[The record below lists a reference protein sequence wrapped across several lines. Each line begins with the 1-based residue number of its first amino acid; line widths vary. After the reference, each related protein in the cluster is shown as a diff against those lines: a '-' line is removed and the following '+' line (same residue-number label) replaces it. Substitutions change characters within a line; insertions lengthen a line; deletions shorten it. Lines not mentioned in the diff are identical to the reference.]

1 MTFDVAIVGLSCRF
15 PGANDPAAF
24 WRLISRGEEGISR
37 LSPQDLRAAGVDPAR
52 AADPDLVPAAGILAG
67 AEEFDAAFFGYS
79 TADAARIDPQQRM
92 FLQACWHAL
101 EDSGHRPGG
110 RVGVYAG
117 QTVGT
122 HRVLDPATFLGT
134 SADLL
139 AATDDK
145 DFLPTRV
152 CYKLGLTGPGVAVQ
166 SACSTSL
173 VAVHLA
179 CQALLTYDCDT
190 ALAGGVSWT
199 PLRRFGYLRQEGGV
213 WSADGHMRPFD
224 ADASGFVPADGL
236 GVVVLRRLAD
246 ALADGD
252 RVYAVIKGSAIDNDG
267 HAKQSWVAPSA
278 DGQRRVIVDA
288 LHAAA
293 VHPDT
298 LGYVEAHGT
307 ATPLGDAVE
316 VAALSAAHRAAGGT
330 SSARCALGS
339 VKANIGHTDAAAG
352 VAGLIKVALALHH
365 GVKPPLVH
373 FRTPNP
379 EIDFG
384 PFDPAAHGGWGG
396 LRRAAVSAFGIG
408 GTNAHVVL
416 EQAPTRRPGDA
427 ARPWTPLVLS
437 ARDPQTLRTL
447 ASRCAT
453 ALDAL
458 AQNNVALTDAAHGHA
473 TGGTEPNHL
482 NARPDTAALGDPPQ
496 DGAAAALA
504 DVAHTRAAGRAEFN
518 HHIGDAHAHTDS
530 AAAALGSAAGGVVLA
545 DVAHTLATGRAV
557 FNHRVGGVYADA
569 EAAAAGLA
577 AFAAGGSGSLVGDAG
592 RAPGRVAF
600 LFPGGGASPT
610 GALRGLCAD
619 EPVFRA
625 AVDECLEA
633 AAPAVAGRIRALL
646 AGEVGEGDP
655 RHALPALFVAEVA
668 FARLLGALGVRA
680 DVLLGHSLGEY
691 AAAHIAGVFTLP
703 DALAVVAERAEILA
717 GAARGAMLGVAA
729 APGVVG
735 PLLGRGVCLAAVNGR
750 DQVVLAG
757 AARPL
762 RAVAIELRQR
772 GVDVRP
778 LPLRT
783 AAHSAL
789 IDPELPRFRRF
800 LAGIPLRRPVMPLV
814 SSLLGREVAD
824 EVADPDYWVAH
835 LRGTVQ
841 FTDALDAL
849 PDTAFVEAGPGTA
862 LTALARAHVPGAVA
876 VAAGKHPRDTGPDQA
891 AVLASAVALWTA
903 GVDVDTHTW
912 HAGQRRL
919 KAPIGPYPFAATPLP
934 SRAPV
939 VTRPRGLLHGVSWR
953 RTVDPAPPAAPDC
966 DWLIR
971 SDGSALADRVAALVP
986 RDSARGKPLRV
997 IDFQAGAGGPLA
1009 LAEWARLDV
1018 AVPVEVLVVTREAL
1032 AVTGAERLD
1041 PAQALA
1047 VGAAPVLGVEHPGT
1061 RVLVADVEATAGR
1074 TADGVAELLATEFDR
1089 PGATPVAYRGGH
1101 RWTRSFEPVTG
1112 SSGLL
1117 RDRGV
1122 YLITG
1127 GFGGAGAAVA
1137 EHLAKTREARLA
1149 LLGRGPADPDLVA
1162 RLRGLGAQV
1171 SAHRGDVG
1179 DAEAVRLLLDQLRDR
1194 FGRIDGVVHAAGVPG
1209 GGVLHSLDTATVAE
1223 ALHAKVTGSRVLV
1236 DALRPDPPDFLAL
1249 FSSIAALR
1257 GAPGL
1262 ACYAAANAF
1271 LDSFA
1276 AQASRDLGVP
1286 TLSLN
1291 WDRWRGTGMA
1301 VDVEQRHRDLTGADT
1316 TGGLDPAD
1324 AVAAFD
1330 AALGLLHLGQVVVSP
1345 DDPNAPPPAAPA
1357 APTRGS
1363 GGPPTATDV
1372 ERALLGAWEA
1382 ALGIDGI
1389 GLDDNFFDLGGDSL
1403 VAIRA
1408 ARGCAEALGTPV
1420 SPRTLLAAPTVA
1432 RLARS
1437 LEARDG

>member
-1 MTFDVAIVGLSCRF
+1 MNLDVAIVGLSCRF
-15 PGANDPAAF
+15 PCADDPAGY
-24 WRLISRGEEGISR
+24 WRLISEGGEGITR
-37 LSPQDLRAAGVDPAR
+37 LDAEDLRAAGVDAAR

-67 AEEFDAAFFGYS
+67 ADAFDAAFFGYPV
-79 TADAARIDPQQRM
+79 ADAARIDPQQRM

-117 QTVGT
+117 QTLGT
-122 HRVLDPATFLGT
+122 HRVLDPVTFLGT

-145 DFLPTRV
+145 DFLPSRV

-199 PLRRFGYLRQEGGV
+199 PLRRYGYLRQDGGV
-213 WSADGHMRPFD
+213 WSTDGHMRPFD
-224 ADASGFVPADGL
+224 AAASGFVPADGL

-278 DGQRRVIVDA
+278 DGQRRVILDA
-288 LHAAA
+288 LEAAG

-298 LGYVEAHGT
+298 IGYVEAHGT

-316 VAALSAAHRAAGGT
+316 VAALTAAHRDAGGT
-330 SSARCALGS
+330 GSARCALGS

-379 EIDFG
+379 EIDFAA
-384 PFDPAAHGGWGG
+384 FDPAAHGAWPG

-408 GTNAHVVL
+408 GTNAHLVL
-416 EQAPTRRPGDA
+416 EQAPAREPGDP
-427 ARPWTPLVLS
+427 ARPWTPIVLS
-437 ARDPQTLRTL
+437 ARDPRALRDL
-447 ASRCAT
+447 AGRCAT
-453 ALDAL
+453 DL
-458 AQNNVALTDAAHGHA
+458 AR
-473 TGGTEPNHL
+473 GGT
-482 NARPDTAALGDPPQ
+482 AAG
-496 DGAAAALA
+496 
-504 DVAHTRAAGRAEFN
+504 DVA
-518 HHIGDAHAHTDS
+518 
-530 AAAALGSAAGGVVLA
+530 LA
-545 DVAHTLATGRAV
+545 DVAHTLATGRTA
-557 FNHRVGGVYADA
+557 FDHRVGGAFADA
-569 EAAAAGLA
+569 ASASAGLA
-577 AFAAGGSGSLVGDAG
+577 AFAAGGPGPTTGDAG
-592 RAPGRVAF
+592 RAPSRLAF

-610 GALRGLCAD
+610 GAMRALRD
-619 EPVFRA
+619 TEPVFRA
-625 AVDECLEA
+625 AVAECLEV
-633 AAPAVAGRIRALL
+633 AAPTAADRIRALL
-646 AGEVGEGDP
+646 AGEADEGDP

-668 FARLLGALGVRA
+668 FTRLLGALGVRP

-691 AAAHIAGVFTLP
+691 AAAHVAGVFTLP
-703 DALAVVAERAEILA
+703 DALAVVVERADILA

-729 APGVVG
+729 PPDTVR
-735 PLLGRGVCLAAVNGR
+735 PLLGRGVSLAAVNGR
-750 DQVVLAG
+750 DQCVLAG
-757 AARPL
+757 AAGRVREVAADL
-762 RAVAIELRQR
+762 RRR

-800 LAGIPLRRPVMPLV
+800 LEGVPLRRPTLPLV

-824 EVADPDYWVAH
+824 EVTDPRYWVAH
-835 LRGTVQ
+835 LRGTVR
-841 FTDALDAL
+841 FADALDVL

-862 LTALARAHVPGAVA
+862 LTGLARAHVPGVVA
-876 VAAGKHPRDTGPDQA
+876 VAAGKHTRDTRPDQA
-891 AVLASAVALWTA
+891 AVLDAAVALWTA
-903 GVDVDTHTW
+903 GVDVDPHAW

-919 KAPIGPYPFAATPLP
+919 KAPIAPYPFAATPLP
-934 SRAPV
+934 SPKPV
-939 VTRPRGLLHGVSWR
+939 VTRPRGVLHGVTWR
-953 RTVDPAPPAAPDC
+953 RTVDLAPPPPPER

-986 RDSARGKPLRV
+986 PAVRGKPLRV

-1018 AVPVEVLVVTREAL
+1018 TVPVEVLVVTRDAL
-1032 AVTGAERLD
+1032 AVTGDERLD

-1047 VGAAPVLGVEHPGT
+1047 IGAAPVLAVEHPGT
-1061 RVLVADVEATAGR
+1061 RVLVADVGTTAGR
-1074 TADGVAELLATEFDR
+1074 TADGVAELLAAEFDR
-1089 PGATPVAYRGGH
+1089 AGATPVAYRGGY

-1112 SSGLL
+1112 GAGVL
-1117 RDRGV
+1117 RDQGV

-1127 GFGGAGAAVA
+1127 GFGGAGVAVA
-1137 EHLAKTREARLA
+1137 EHLAKTRRARLA
-1149 LLGRGPADPDLVA
+1149 LLGRRPADPDLVA

-1171 SAHRGDVG
+1171 AAHRGDVA
-1179 DAEAVRLLLDQLRDR
+1179 DAAEVRRLLDRVRDR
-1194 FGRIDGVVHAAGVPG
+1194 FGRLDGVVHAAGVPG
-1209 GGVLHSLDTATVAE
+1209 GGVLHALDTSTVAD
-1223 ALHAKVTGSRVLV
+1223 ALHAKVNGARVLV
-1236 DALRPDPPDFLAL
+1236 DALRPDPPDFLLL
-1249 FSSIAALR
+1249 FSSVAALR

-1276 AQASRDLGVP
+1276 VHASRELGVP
-1286 TLSLN
+1286 ALSLD
-1291 WDRWRGTGMA
+1291 WDRWRATGMA
-1301 VDVEQRHRDLTGADT
+1301 VDVERRHRDLTGAEAP
-1316 TGGLDPAD
+1316 GGLDPAD

-1330 AALGLLHLGQVVVSP
+1330 AALGLVHLGQVVVTP
-1345 DDPNAPPPAAPA
+1345 DDPNTPPPAAPPRP
-1357 APTRGS
+1357 PTRGD
-1363 GGPPTATDV
+1363 GGPQTATTV
-1372 ERALLGAWEA
+1372 ERALLRAWEA
-1382 ALGIDGI
+1382 TLGIDGI
-1389 GLDDNFFDLGGDSL
+1389 GLHDNFFDLGGDSL
-1403 VAIRA
+1403 VAIRT
-1408 ARGCAEALGTPV
+1408 ARGCADALGAPV
-1420 SPRTLLAAPTVA
+1420 SPRTLLGAPTIA
-1432 RLARS
+1432 RLARA